1 MRLKNYVF
9 FREAETGVWFDA
21 GRRSFALNGK
31 GIYPLVERLLN
42 ALETSGRSPDALVA
56 ELPEK
61 LRSFAQRLF
70 GELARHDML
79 QRGTVAVTDADRGL
93 HTPYVEFLKYL
104 EDNLDD
110 SSLEAALA
118 RWRTATIA
126 IVGDGY
132 AAKAAA
138 GVLAD
143 SGCGRLLLRCTSSD
157 EVGLDEFELSL
168 GHRGGSVI
176 DLSAGEFDPVSIA
189 TVADG
194 LIIAAGELLH
204 VDDAITLARVAREA
218 GLTVCVGLPIN
229 GQLAVLG
236 MAADDMP
243 GIADLADWLL
253 PPAEPVTPSPVNL
266 AIAGSIAAQE
276 MIARFFGINSI
287 GDATAR
293 IVSPYSEVGVCP
305 VPPSPR
311 RHAADA
317 VLRSPDASA
326 RIEMPDE
333 RDLSPYERLRLSLAP
348 WTDPALRVLGIDLPE
363 ALPQLPLYHEAF
375 AVRQPGAARDSVEV
389 AVGWGLSPEEAGLRA
404 VMNAIA
410 LLAAL
415 EFGVDHA
422 LVAGLGEEEWRSA
435 SFARA
440 FVRHGRFR
448 NQAVWGT
455 FSAEEIDDPAA
466 RVMLQIL
473 RFQVPAPLMFRAGF
487 VPGVEAVVVSCQ
499 AGDECL
505 SRVCRPALP
514 DAIRECIGLAISKQ
528 QLRTVERIVRPD
540 EIALAEASGVISL
553 VGLDAIARASN
564 AAVDVVPARFV
575 QSSRLGLPQG
585 VACGYAIVEETA

>member
-61 LRSFAQRLF
+61 LREFAQRLF
-70 GELARHDML
+70 GELARHEML
-79 QRGTVAVTDADRGL
+79 QRGTVADADRGQ
-93 HTPYVEFLKYL
+93 HAPYVEFLKYL

-110 SSLEAALA
+110 SSLEEALA
-118 RWRTATIA
+118 RWRAATIA
-126 IVGDGY
+126 VVGDGY

-143 SGCGRLLLRCTSSD
+143 SGCGRLLLRCTSTD
-157 EVGLDEFELSL
+157 DVGLDEFDLSL
-168 GHRGGSVI
+168 RDRGGSGV
-176 DLSAGEFDPVSIA
+176 DLSAGEFDPASIA
-189 TVADG
+189 AVADG
-194 LIIAAGELLH
+194 LVIAAGERLH
-204 VDDAITLARVAREA
+204 VDDAIAYARAARDA
-218 GLTVCVGLPIN
+218 GLTVCAGLPVN

-253 PPAEPVTPSPVNL
+253 PPAVPVTPSPVNL

-276 MIARFFGINSI
+276 MIARFFGIDSI
-287 GDATAR
+287 GHAAAR

-317 VLRSPDASA
+317 ILRTPDASA
-326 RIEMPDE
+326 RVEMPDE
-333 RDLSPYERLRLSLAP
+333 RELSPYERLRLSLAP
-348 WTDPALRVLGIDLPE
+348 WTDPALRVLGTDLPE

-375 AVRQPGAARDSVEV
+375 AVRQPGTARDSVQV
-389 AVGWGLSPEEAGLRA
+389 VVGWGLSPEEAGLRA
-404 VMNAIA
+404 AMNAIA
-410 LLAAL
+410 LMAVQ
-415 EFGVDHA
+415 EFGADHP
-422 LVAGLGEEEWRSA
+422 LVAGLGEEEWRA
-435 SFARA
+435 AAFAQA

-448 NQAVWGT
+448 EQAVWGT

-473 RFQVPAPLMFRAGF
+473 RFQVQAPLVFRAGF

-505 SRVCRPALP
+505 SCVCRPALL
-514 DAIRECIGLAISKQ
+514 DAIRDSIGLAISKL
-528 QLRTVERIVRPD
+528 QLRAIERIVRPD
-540 EIALAEASGVISL
+540 EIALAEAAGVASL
-553 VGLDAIARASN
+553 VGLDAIARAGS
-564 AAVDVVPARFV
+564 AAMDVVPASFV
-575 QSSRLGLPQG
+575 QSRRLGLPQD
-585 VACGYAIVEETA
+585 VTCGYAVVEEAA